1 MSGGRDGYGR
11 GVRGSKLGM
20 STRLTVIV
28 PMYNSAST
36 AEEAIASVR
45 AQSFRDW
52 TMIVVNDGSTDE
64 GPRIVTEIA
73 KVDPRIRM
81 ITQGNRGLAGAR
93 NTGLEAALREGDA
106 STDRYVHFLDA
117 DDWMTPRAYE
127 WLVAGAKETG
137 ASYGGYAL
145 RGPKGEMLGRESPM
159 SAPMVG
165 LNEQVEWNRAATHAL
180 LFRADLLR
188 EERFDEALPCVEDY
202 DLWLRLAMRGV
213 RWKGVE
219 RIVCDYRL
227 RPDSMSKKFAV
238 MAATYEMVLRRAA
251 VAARAGGGGGWEG
264 RGVDLSEQRLTR
276 VLGGMN
282 LCYATMDAL
291 MDPMPNKARAAALLD
306 SRTHVGREGGQFT
319 AAQAAQAASTALLF
333 GACTAPE
340 IDGWSERRWL
350 TPLRQWWVR
359 CAEEGWMGFE
369 DVAGALVELSR
380 KVVHPDAIVAAML
393 ENAER
398 LGHAG
403 EQGVVVLGA
412 DRFGRRVARG
422 AAARGWRVLVLAGS
436 AQGVDRRERECLEA
450 VPGVRV
456 VEDGGEGARQAVG
469 DGFAGAP
476 WLTGLAGGEATIQ
489 DAASDAGV
497 RAMMTITWNEQRERI
512 GAENLR
518 RMRSAL
524 AMPRAMAG

>member
-1 MSGGRDGYGR
+1 
-11 GVRGSKLGM
+11 M

-36 AEEAIASVR
+36 VEDAIASVR

-52 TMIVVNDGSTDE
+52 TMIVVNDGSTDD
-64 GPRIVTEIA
+64 GPRIVAELA
-73 KVDPRIRM
+73 ARDGRIRM
-81 ITQGNRGLAGAR
+81 ITQGNKGLAGAR
-93 NTGLEAALREGDA
+93 NTGLEAALREARAAGIPDE
-106 STDRYVHFLDA
+106 SHFVHFLDA

-127 WLVAGAKETG
+127 WLVEAARETG
-137 ASYGGYAL
+137 AAYGGYAL

-165 LNEQVEWNRAATHAL
+165 LDEQVEWNRAATHAL
-180 LFRADLLR
+180 LFRADLLGD
-188 EERFDEALPCVEDY
+188 ERFDETLPCVEDY

-251 VAARAGGGGGWEG
+251 AAARGAGWEG
-264 RGVDLSEQRLTR
+264 RGVDLSERRLTR

-306 SRTHVGREGGQFT
+306 SRTAPERFT

-359 CAEEGWMGFE
+359 CAEEGWLGFE

-380 KVVHPDAIVAAML
+380 KVVHPDTIVEAML
-393 ENAER
+393 DEAER
-398 LGHAG
+398 FGRAEEH
-403 EQGVVVLGA
+403 GVVVLGA
-412 DRFGRRVARG
+412 DRFGRRIARG

-436 AQGVDRRERECLEA
+436 ALGVDRRERECLEVIA
-450 VPGVRV
+450 GVRV
-456 VEDGGEGARQAVG
+456 VDESGPGAAVAVG

-476 WLTGLAGGEATIQ
+476 WMTGLAGGDAAIQ
-489 DAASDAGV
+489 SAASDAGV
-497 RAMMTITWNEQRERI
+497 RAAMTITWHDQRERI

-524 AMPRAMAG
+524 ATPRTLAG

>member
-1 MSGGRDGYGR
+1 
-11 GVRGSKLGM
+11 M
-20 STRLTVIV
+20 STRLTVVV
-28 PMYNSAST
+28 PMYNSAGT
-36 AEEAIASVR
+36 VEEAIASVR
-45 AQSFRDW
+45 AQTFADW
-52 TMIVVNDGSTDE
+52 AMIVVNDGSTDD
-64 GPRIVTEIA
+64 GPRIVAGLAEQDA
-73 KVDPRIRM
+73 RIRM
-81 ITQGNRGLAGAR
+81 ITQGNKGLAGAR
-93 NTGLEAALREGDA
+93 NTGLEAALREARTAGTPDEPH
-106 STDRYVHFLDA
+106 YVHFLDA

-127 WLVAGAKETG
+127 WLIAGARETG

-159 SAPMVG
+159 SAPLVG
-165 LNEQVEWNRAATHAL
+165 LDEQVEWNRAATHAL
-180 LFRADLLR
+180 LFRADLLGD
-188 EERFDEALPCVEDY
+188 ERFDEALPCVEDY

-238 MAATYEMVLRRAA
+238 MAETYESVLRRAA
-251 VAARAGGGGGWEG
+251 VAARSASGGEWES
-264 RGVDLSEQRLTR
+264 RGVDLSERRLTR

-306 SRTHVGREGGQFT
+306 SRTHVGHEGGQFT

-359 CAEEGWMGFE
+359 CAEEGWLEFE
-369 DVAGALVELSR
+369 DVSGALVELSR
-380 KVVHPDAIVAAML
+380 KVVHPDAVVAAML
-393 ENAER
+393 DDAER
-398 LGHAG
+398 HGHAS
-403 EQGVVVLGA
+403 EQGVIVLGA
-412 DRFGRRVARG
+412 DRLGRRIARG
-422 AAARGWRVLVLAGS
+422 GAARGWRVLVLAGG
-436 AQGVDRRERECLEA
+436 ADRRERECLE
-450 VPGVRV
+450 VISGMCV
-456 VEDGGEGARQAVG
+456 VDDGGHAADAVG

-476 WLTGLAGGEATIQ
+476 WLTGLAGG
-489 DAASDAGV
+489 DAAIQIAAGESGV
-497 RAMMTITWNEQRERI
+497 RPAMTIMWNEQRERI

-524 AMPRAMAG
+524 ASPRALAG